1 MCEWPNIVTFLET
14 YILGNPGAVS
24 RFQVMIRAGEFLGM
38 KDVFSKLQNFQ
49 DYGTS

>member
-1 MCEWPNIVTFLET
+1 MVKHRD
-14 YILGNPGAVS
+14 ILGNVHP
-24 RFQVMIRAGEFLGM
+24 QVMIRAGELLGM